1 MCCCLIPSA
10 VVFVVAA
17 AAEEME
23 GKTRETQVEKE
34 VEAGSR
40 DERGKKKKGTAGKDR
55 QLIKLTLWSFSGG
68 RTIVLSMVF
77 STIFHSSFRTRF
89 STVFSQIL
97 ANNIKLRREREHLS
111 GQHLTHA
118 SQTEAAECRGD
129 VFFVKGENEREK
141 KTPPL
146 IHWNKSGGFML

>member
-1 MCCCLIPSA
+1 MCCLIPSA
-10 VVFVVAA
+10 VVFVVAV
-17 AAEEME
+17 AAEEMGE
-23 GKTRETQVEKE
+23 KTQTQVEKE

-40 DERGKKKKGTAGKDR
+40 DEGGKKKKRTAGKDR

-118 SQTEAAECRGD
+118 SQTEAAECRDD
-129 VFFVKGENEREK
+129 VFFVKGKNEKEK
-141 KTPPL
+141 KNTTFDSL
-146 IHWNKSGGFML
+146 E